1 MSESHSNATRRKRAA
16 STEVGG
22 SHKTGSSGGLS
33 AIIAVTII
41 LAASVYLVIPNHV
54 DEALGRTATVISD
67 KSPTTAQAW
76 TSVVTTFATD
86 DADDDPADATSAPGL
101 TMLKDGDRVTAGNA
115 GRTVTTSGNDILQLE
130 PNATITIEDRKPAT
144 IIELLDGVL
153 HVKAGKRQ
161 DGNTLSIETQYLVA
175 TVKGTEFVVTATDAG
190 TAVSVSEGVVSVR
203 SARTSQAIDVTPGQ
217 TALVSSVHGSLPT
230 IVATPSAGGNSALE
244 AAVSGTIANSNHH
257 RR

>member
-1 MSESHSNATRRKRAA
+1 MSESRSNAMRRKRAA
-16 STEVGG
+16 GSEVGG
-22 SHKTGSSGGLS
+22 SHGTGSSGRLS
-33 AIIAVTII
+33 AIIAVIVI
-41 LAASVYLVIPNHV
+41 LAASVYLVIPDRV

-67 KSPTTAQAW
+67 KSTTTGQAW

-86 DADDDPADATSAPGL
+86 DADDDPADATSAPDL

-115 GRTVTTSGNDILQLE
+115 GRTVTTSGNDILRLE
-130 PNATITIEDRKPAT
+130 PKATITIDDRKPAT
-144 IIELLDGVL
+144 IIELLDGTL

-161 DGNTLSIETQYLVA
+161 DGDTLSIETQYLVA

-203 SARTSQAIDVTPGQ
+203 STRASQAVDVLPGQ

-230 IVATPSAGGNSALE
+230 IVATLPAGGHAALE